1 MLYIYIR
8 AVQLIKIQ
16 FRFWSPENA
25 YCAPFCPLSSGVLS
39 FLQKKNSF
47 TCKSVNHVTLAKLDM
62 LDEIY

>member
-25 YCAPFCPLSSGVLS
+25 YCAPFYPPFQWCAFIPP
-39 FLQKKNSF
+39 KKEQFHVQIS
-47 TCKSVNHVTLAKLDM
+47 KSCNFS
-62 LDEIY
+62 